1 MTTDQDSAPPRQGHS
16 GLIHW
21 ERDNDNQRQSRRLAP
36 TTDIRS
42 PQDILY
48 SLVFLV
54 LGLVYLSDRNNAE
67 VAIAFWC
74 TVAVGVCF
82 YGTLICSKW
91 RRERLEHATAVKREA
106 EARAT
111 AREIARL
118 AREETLLEQPRP
130 QGVEVRPRATG
141 RLQLPGNNIALPQ
154 GNSPRGAD
162 TPIAALTP
170 VRYRKL
176 RHLHRSVNSRSAP
189 SGATGVKAGAAG
201 KENERRCP
209 VCQDNFSVSD
219 EVYELGCTHVFH
231 STCLKKWLDEA
242 NGTCPVCRAAVQS
255 SIPPPT
261 SRLSTRKSGR
271 LP

>member
-1 MTTDQDSAPPRQGHS
+1 MTSNHESAPPRQGHS

-74 TVAVGVCF
+74 TLAVGVCF
-82 YGTLICSKW
+82 YGTTTCSKW
-91 RRERLEHATAVKREA
+91 RRERLEQAATAKREA

-118 AREETLLEQPRP
+118 AREEALLEQPRP
-130 QGVEVRPRATG
+130 LGVEARPRATG
-141 RLQLPGNNIALPQ
+141 VLRPPGRNVALPQ
-154 GNSPRGAD
+154 YNSQCGAGI
-162 TPIAALTP
+162 PIAALTP

-176 RHLHRSVNSRSAP
+176 SRLHRSKS
-189 SGATGVKAGAAG
+189 SGSTPTHTAGAKAGAAR
-201 KENERRCP
+201 KENEHCCP
-209 VCQDNFSVSD
+209 VCQENFCGAD

-231 STCLKKWLDEA
+231 STCLRKWLDEA
-242 NGTCPVCRAAVQS
+242 NGTCPVCRAAIQS
-255 SIPPPT
+255 STSPPT
-261 SRLSTRKSGR
+261 SRLNSRKLGR
-271 LP
+271 PS

>member
-1 MTTDQDSAPPRQGHS
+1 MTSNHESAPPHQGHS

-21 ERDNDNQRQSRRLAP
+21 ERDNDSQRQSRRLAP

-42 PQDILY
+42 PQDVLY

-67 VAIAFWC
+67 VAVAFWC
-74 TVAVGVCF
+74 TLAVGVCF
-82 YGTLICSKW
+82 YGTTTCSKW
-91 RRERLEHATAVKREA
+91 RRERLEQAATVKREA

-130 QGVEVRPRATG
+130 LGVEARPRATEGLRPPG
-141 RLQLPGNNIALPQ
+141 RNVALPQ
-154 GNSPRGAD
+154 NNSQCGAD

-176 RHLHRSVNSRSAP
+176 SRLHRSKS
-189 SGATGVKAGAAG
+189 SGSTPTRAAGAKADAAH
-201 KENERRCP
+201 KENEHCCP
-209 VCQDNFSVSD
+209 VCQESFSGAD
-219 EVYELGCTHVFH
+219 EVYELGCTHIFH
-231 STCLKKWLDEA
+231 STCLRKWLDEA
-242 NGTCPVCRAAVQS
+242 NWTCPVCRAAIQS
-255 SIPPPT
+255 STPPPT
-261 SRLSTRKSGR
+261 SRLNSRKLGR
-271 LP
+271 LS